1 MFSVLLNIITLIIV
15 FFVAYFFF
23 TSPENVKKKMNTASE
38 VLAAQLKDPVVTSR
52 AYFTE
57 RKNGSTGTH
66 LARPEDHGLHGL
78 THEESQK
85 KNDKADNPCRLINL

>member
-38 VLAAQLKDPVVTSR
+38 VLAAQLKDPLVTSR
-52 AYFTE
+52 AYFME
-57 RKNGSTGTH
+57 SDHRKN
-66 LARPEDHGLHGL
+66 
-78 THEESQK
+78 Q
-85 KNDKADNPCRLINL
+85 LILSSFP

>member
-38 VLAAQLKDPVVTSR
+38 VLAAQLKDPIVESCVFYGKEEGFHWEFHRT
-52 AYFTE
+52 
-57 RKNGSTGTH
+57 
-66 LARPEDHGLHGL
+66 L
-78 THEESQK
+78 TMG
-85 KNDKADNPCRLINL
+85 

>member
-57 RKNGSTGTH
+57 RKKGSTGNFIGH
-66 LARPEDHGLHGL
+66 SPWDEKDWMYGYPLNHA
-78 THEESQK
+78 
-85 KNDKADNPCRLINL
+85 

>member
-1 MFSVLLNIITLIIV
+1 MFSVLINIITLIIV

-23 TSPENVKKKMNTASE
+23 TSPENVKKKMNTATE

-57 RKNGSTGTH
+57 RKRGSLGSFVGH
-66 LARPEDHGLHGL
+66 FPW
-78 THEESQK
+78 EEKEWIYGYPLNQ
-85 KNDKADNPCRLINL
+85 A

>member
-38 VLAAQLKDPVVTSR
+38 VLAAQLKDPLVTSR

-57 RKNGSTGTH
+57 RKKGSTGSFDGH
-66 LARPEDHGLHGL
+66 FPWGEREWIHGYPLNH
-78 THEESQK
+78 
-85 KNDKADNPCRLINL
+85 A

>member
-1 MFSVLLNIITLIIV
+1 MFSVLINIITRLIV

-23 TSPENVKKKMNTASE
+23 TSPEIVKKKMNTASE

-57 RKNGSTGTH
+57 RKRGSTGEFVGNFPWSEKEWIYGYP
-66 LARPEDHGLHGL
+66 L
-78 THEESQK
+78 SQ
-85 KNDKADNPCRLINL
+85 A

>member
-1 MFSVLLNIITLIIV
+1 MVRMFSVLLNIITLIIV

-57 RKNGSTGTH
+57 RKNGSTGSFVGNF
-66 LARPEDHGLHGL
+66 PWEEKEWLHGYPL
-78 THEESQK
+78 SQ
-85 KNDKADNPCRLINL
+85 A

>member
-1 MFSVLLNIITLIIV
+1 MVRMFSVLLNIITLIIV

-57 RKNGSTGTH
+57 RKNGSTGSFVGNFPWDEKEWIYGYP
-66 LARPEDHGLHGL
+66 L
-78 THEESQK
+78 SQ
-85 KNDKADNPCRLINL
+85 A